1 MYESNQP
8 FDYLYYIMG
17 EKTNFLEKKPEKQD
31 TFVGNEC
38 D

>member
-1 MYESNQP
+1 MYESSQP
-8 FDYLYYIMG
+8 LGYLYYIMG
-17 EKTNFLEKKPEKQD
+17 EKTNFLEKNEKQD